1 MTAVWLPSI
10 MTDNRE
16 ARCYLL
22 HFDDVSSVG
31 EEDFSLFV
39 MQCYP
44 FEDPT
49 TTLQPMDTPGQ
60 MKDEW

>member
-1 MTAVWLPSI
+1 MSIDTRKVIERNDCSHWLLPSI

-49 TTLQPMDTPGQ
+49 TTL
-60 MKDEW
+60 